1 MSSSGLF
8 PSRPLWPLTPL
19 ALACLIVSGET
30 LGADGRPSELPSQV
44 ITANPLGNE
53 SPATPSSVLEG
64 DELTLRQKGSLGETL
79 NGLPGVSSTYFGPGA
94 SRPVIRGMDGDRIRL
109 LRNGVG
115 ALDASSLSYDH
126 AVPEDPN
133 SVERLEVVRG
143 PAALLYGGNAIGGVV
158 NSFDNRIPSEPVDGI
173 HGSGELRYG
182 GADTTRSRSGAL
194 EAGDGNVA
202 LHVDAASREFND
214 VRIPG
219 YAHSSRQ
226 RQIDGDTG
234 KHRVQNSDGR
244 QDGGAVGGSY
254 HWEHGYAGLSYS
266 GYDSNYGSPAED
278 DVRLKMQQDRYAFA
292 SEIRDLEGPF
302 TSLKLDAAYTKYE
315 HKEIEDGETGTTFK
329 NEGYE
334 GRIEARHRPLGPLN
348 GVVGAQFANS
358 RFSALGEEA
367 FVPHTETDSA
377 ALFAL
382 EEWKLSDRLDLSFG
396 ARLEHTRVD
405 PDAKGNERFA
415 ENDGSQ
421 SFTTGSLSTGAV
433 YKLTPIWS
441 LAATLSYTER
451 APTFYELYANG
462 PHAATGTYE
471 VGDADADKEK
481 AVSTDLALRFDNGVH
496 KGSVGVFYSRFSNYI
511 SLLASGRHR
520 NEEGEVVAA
529 GDDEALPEYLYSGVR
544 ADFYGVEAQDR
555 IHLLESPYGNFD
567 LELSGDYT
575 RAKNKD
581 TGEPLPRIAPLRLN
595 TALIWE
601 LQQWQARVD
610 VEHAASQHRVPEEEL
625 STDGYTTLGA
635 SLGYN
640 FDLGESRWLAF
651 VKGTNLTNQTVRY
664 ASSILRDRVP
674 AAGRGIEAG
683 VKVAF

>member
-194 EAGDGNVA
+194 EAGDGNFA

-278 DVRLKMQQDRYAFA
+278 DVRLKMQLR
-292 SEIRDLEGPF
+292 
-302 TSLKLDAAYTKYE
+302 
-315 HKEIEDGETGTTFK
+315 
-329 NEGYE
+329 
-334 GRIEARHRPLGPLN
+334 
-348 GVVGAQFANS
+348 
-358 RFSALGEEA
+358 
-367 FVPHTETDSA
+367 
-377 ALFAL
+377 
-382 EEWKLSDRLDLSFG
+382 DRLDLSFG

>member
-1 MSSSGLF
+1 MST
-8 PSRPLWPLTPL
+8 SRPLPRWPLAPLTL
-19 ALACLIVSGET
+19 ALFAVPAL
-30 LGADGRPSELPSQV
+30 ADTRPAELQPQV
-44 ITANPLGNE
+44 ITANPLGE
-53 SPATPSSVLEG
+53 VQPAAPSSVLQG
-64 DELTLRQKGSLGETL
+64 DDLTLRQKGSLGETL
-79 NGLPGVSSTYFGPGA
+79 DGLPGVSSTWFGPGA
-94 SRPVIRGMDGDRIRL
+94 SRPIIRGMDGDRIRL

-133 SVERLEVVRG
+133 VVERIEVVRG

-158 NSFDNRIPSEPVDGI
+158 NSFDNRIPSEAVDGV
-173 HGSGELRYG
+173 HGRGELRYG
-182 GADTTRSRSGAL
+182 GADTTRSAAGAL
-194 EAGDGNVA
+194 EAGDGNFA
-202 LHVDAASREFND
+202 LHLDAGSREFND
-214 VRIPG
+214 LRIPG
-219 YAHSSRQ
+219 YAHSRAQ
-226 RQIDGDTG
+226 RAIDGDDS
-234 KHRVQNSDGR
+234 KHRVENSDGR
-244 QDGGAVGGSY
+244 QDSGAIGGSY
-254 HWEHGYAGLSYS
+254 HWDHGYAGLSYS
-266 GYDSNYGSPAED
+266 GYDGNYGSPAED

-302 TSLKLDAAYTKYE
+302 SSVKLDAAYTEYQ

-329 NEGYE
+329 NDGYE
-334 GRIEARHRPLGPLN
+334 ARIEARHKPLGPLE
-348 GVVGAQFANS
+348 GVVGAQVANS

-377 ALFAL
+377 ALFFL
-382 EEWKLSDRLDLSFG
+382 ENWQASEHLALSFG
-396 ARLEHTRVD
+396 GRVEHSRVD
-405 PDAKGNERFA
+405 PDAKDNERFA
-415 ENDGSQ
+415 ENDGSR
-421 SFTTGSLSTGAV
+421 SFTVGSLSSGAV
-433 YKLTPIWS
+433 YQLTPIWA

-511 SLLASGRHR
+511 GLLASGRYR
-520 NEEGEVVAA
+520 DEEGEVVAA
-529 GDDEALPEYLYSGVR
+529 DSDEALPEYLYSGVR
-544 ADFYGVEAQDR
+544 AEFYGVEAQDR

-575 RAKNKD
+575 RAKNRD
-581 TGEPLPRIAPLRLN
+581 TGQPLPRIAPLRLN
-595 TALIWE
+595 SALIWE
-601 LQQWQARVD
+601 LQQWQARLE
-610 VEHAASQHRVPEEEL
+610 VEHAASQHRVPDEEL

-635 SLGYN
+635 SVGYK
-640 FDLGESRWLAF
+640 FDMGGSQWLAF
-651 VKGTNLTNQTVRY
+651 VKGENLTNQTVRY
-664 ASSILRDRVP
+664 ASSILRDSVP